1 MHHFPLAMALI
12 VLLLAGGCEQQQ
24 TGQFQASSKNGSI
37 MKLTSSE
44 IKDGSR
50 VANRFTADG
59 EDLSPPLS
67 WSGAP
72 DETKSF
78 ALICD
83 DPDAPSPRRPAAEPW
98 VHWVIYNI
106 PQNVSELPS
115 AMKRVAESTNVP
127 GARQGVNSWSS
138 DNIGYRGP
146 APPPGS
152 GKHRYVFKLYALDT
166 VLDLPAGATK
176 RKLLDAMSGH
186 IVAEAQ
192 LVGTFER

>member
-1 MHHFPLAMALI
+1 MALI

-24 TGQFQASSKNGSI
+24 TDQFQASSKNGTI

-50 VANRFTADG
+50 IANRFTADG

-115 AMKRVAESTNVP
+115 AMKRVADSTNVP

-166 VLDLPAGATK
+166 ALDLPAGATK